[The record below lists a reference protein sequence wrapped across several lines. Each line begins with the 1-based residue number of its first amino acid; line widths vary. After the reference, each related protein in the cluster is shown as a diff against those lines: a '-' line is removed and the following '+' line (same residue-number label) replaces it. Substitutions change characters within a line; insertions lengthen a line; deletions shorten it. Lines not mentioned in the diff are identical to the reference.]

1 MFYFTSFFI
10 TLLDMSASATIIL
23 RAACDS
29 VKHLDGQSV
38 TYNAAENVRA
48 RDLVNFVTDSY
59 ALHGAYMFQIK
70 CKSSDING
78 KPKIT
83 TLVPMSPVTNG
94 ETYYFII
101 SRFCFV
107 CSLTTGI
114 FRHPG

>member
-1 MFYFTSFFI
+1 
-10 TLLDMSASATIIL
+10 MSASATIIL